1 MCRLWTSQL
10 KTTAT
15 TVMGTQRGR
24 IEPYHW
30 KTYPKPY
37 HSVRWYCFIVW
48 CVVCCVVCGSG
59 SRRGQERLATKSWS
73 GSRRKTLAPI
83 EHLHYCAI
91 SIVLIYY
98 LA

>member
-48 CVVCCVVCGSG
+48 CVVVWVCGAWTCAKV
-59 SRRGQERLATKSWS
+59 ERLTTNFKFQVLS
-73 GSRRKTLAPI
+73 GASERL
-83 EHLHYCAI
+83 
-91 SIVLIYY
+91 
-98 LA
+98 